1 MRQIRVRKG
10 SGEDPI
16 QYRKKTDYQSL
27 FASYIGHMQNLRT
40 RDKVALVI
48 ALLTVI
54 SVAQS
59 GNGLID
65 ILIGV
70 FLNVAIV
77 YGVVTIL
84 DFFKNRS

>member
-1 MRQIRVRKG
+1 
-10 SGEDPI
+10 
-16 QYRKKTDYQSL
+16 
-27 FASYIGHMQNLRT
+27 MQNLRT